1 MVFGQRSQL
10 WWDLPMLD
18 GFDLLADIYRVEPA
32 RYRRRRDELV
42 AMLRLEPLLDQPVRQ
57 LSLGQRMRAE
67 FAAALLHDPAILF
80 LDEPTIGLD
89 APSKLAV
96 REFVRRLNREQGVT
110 VLLTTHDMHD
120 VEALAER
127 VIVIGQGRL
136 LADGPFEAL
145 RASVLAERRLYID
158 FAGAGTRVRDTR
170 RHGSGTHR
178 TLARARLRPV
188 QDPDAQADRR
198 DCDRARGR
206 GHPCRRTRHRGG
218 DRAFLRP
225 ARRPRGVTMQSARP
239 YLAAFRARFQLM
251 LQYRAAALAGF
262 ATQCWWGAIRIMVF
276 AAFYGVHAAAAP
288 ISLADAVTYV
298 WLGQALLALLPWVA
312 DPEIGQAVRTG
323 GVGYDRLRPLDAYG
337 YWYARTLG
345 WMLARAL
352 PRAVLMLLAA
362 GIVLPLAGLGAWAW
376 RPPSGVAAALLFV
389 PAFALM
395 TALGGA
401 VLMLAN
407 VVVAASLNE
416 RGVNAVL
423 TPLVIVFS
431 GSLLPLDF
439 FPDALRPFLHVQPFA
454 GLVDI
459 PFRIYFADL
468 AGGAALQGLALQA
481 GWTLVLVGLGR
492 LAMERMM
499 RRLEMQGG

>member
-1 MVFGQRSQL
+1 MQ
-10 WWDLPMLD
+10 
-18 GFDLLADIYRVEPA
+18 
-32 RYRRRRDELV
+32 
-42 AMLRLEPLLDQPVRQ
+42 
-57 LSLGQRMRAE
+57 
-67 FAAALLHDPAILF
+67 AI
-80 LDEPTIGLD
+80 
-89 APSKLAV
+89 
-96 REFVRRLNREQGVT
+96 
-110 VLLTTHDMHD
+110 
-120 VEALAER
+120 
-127 VIVIGQGRL
+127 
-136 LADGPFEAL
+136 
-145 RASVLAERRLYID
+145 
-158 FAGAGTRVRDTR
+158 
-170 RHGSGTHR
+170 
-178 TLARARLRPV
+178 
-188 QDPDAQADRR
+188 
-198 DCDRARGR
+198 
-206 GHPCRRTRHRGG
+206 
-218 DRAFLRP
+218 
-225 ARRPRGVTMQSARP
+225 RP

-251 LQYRAAALAGF
+251 LQYRVAALAGF

-276 AAFYGVHAAAAP
+276 AAFYGVHATAVP
-288 ISLADAVTYV
+288 MSFSDAVTYV

-337 YWYARTLG
+337 YWYARSLG

-352 PRAVLMLLAA
+352 PRAGLMAPAA
-362 GIVLPLAGLGAWAW
+362 GIVLPLVGLGDWAW
-376 RPPSGVAAALLFV
+376 QLPPNMVAGLLFV
-389 PAFALM
+389 PAFVLM
-395 TALGGA
+395 TALGAA

-459 PFRIYFADL
+459 PFRIYFGNL
-468 AGGAALQGLALQA
+468 AGSAALQGLALQA
-481 GWTLVLVGLGR
+481 GWTLVLINFGR

>member
-1 MVFGQRSQL
+1 MQ
-10 WWDLPMLD
+10 
-18 GFDLLADIYRVEPA
+18 DI
-32 RYRRRRDELV
+32 
-42 AMLRLEPLLDQPVRQ
+42 
-57 LSLGQRMRAE
+57 
-67 FAAALLHDPAILF
+67 
-80 LDEPTIGLD
+80 
-89 APSKLAV
+89 
-96 REFVRRLNREQGVT
+96 
-110 VLLTTHDMHD
+110 
-120 VEALAER
+120 
-127 VIVIGQGRL
+127 
-136 LADGPFEAL
+136 
-145 RASVLAERRLYID
+145 
-158 FAGAGTRVRDTR
+158 
-170 RHGSGTHR
+170 
-178 TLARARLRPV
+178 
-188 QDPDAQADRR
+188 
-198 DCDRARGR
+198 
-206 GHPCRRTRHRGG
+206 
-218 DRAFLRP
+218 
-225 ARRPRGVTMQSARP
+225 RP
-239 YLAAFRARFQLM
+239 YFAAFRARFQLM

-276 AAFYGVHAAAAP
+276 AAFYGVHASAAP

-312 DPEIGQAVRTG
+312 DPEVGLAVRTG
-323 GVGYDRLRPLDAYG
+323 GIGYDRLRPLDAYG

-352 PRAVLMLLAA
+352 PRAALMVLVAA
-362 GIVLPLAGLGAWAW
+362 LVLPLVGLGAWAW
-376 RPPSGVAAALLFV
+376 RSPSGLVAALLFI

-395 TALGGA
+395 TALAAA

-407 VVVAASLNE
+407 VIVAASLNE

-439 FPDALRPFLHVQPFA
+439 FPDAVRPFLHVQPFA

-468 AGGAALQGLALQA
+468 HGSAALQGLALQA

-492 LAMERMM
+492 LAMERTM

>member
-1 MVFGQRSQL
+1 M
-10 WWDLPMLD
+10 
-18 GFDLLADIYRVEPA
+18 PA
-32 RYRRRRDELV
+32 TT
-42 AMLRLEPLLDQPVRQ
+42 
-57 LSLGQRMRAE
+57 
-67 FAAALLHDPAILF
+67 I
-80 LDEPTIGLD
+80 PT
-89 APSKLAV
+89 
-96 REFVRRLNREQGVT
+96 
-110 VLLTTHDMHD
+110 
-120 VEALAER
+120 
-127 VIVIGQGRL
+127 
-136 LADGPFEAL
+136 
-145 RASVLAERRLYID
+145 
-158 FAGAGTRVRDTR
+158 
-170 RHGSGTHR
+170 
-178 TLARARLRPV
+178 
-188 QDPDAQADRR
+188 
-198 DCDRARGR
+198 
-206 GHPCRRTRHRGG
+206 
-218 DRAFLRP
+218 
-225 ARRPRGVTMQSARP
+225 VTMQRARP

-276 AAFYGVHAAAAP
+276 AAFYGAHAAAAP
-288 ISLADAVTYV
+288 ISLADAITYV

-323 GVGYDRLRPLDAYG
+323 GVGYDRLRPVDAYG

-352 PRAVLMLLAA
+352 PRAALMLLAA
-362 GIVLPLAGLGAWAW
+362 GIVLPLLGLGDWAW
-376 RPPSGVAAALLFV
+376 QPPAGVAAALLFV

-395 TALGGA
+395 TMLGTA
-401 VLMLAN
+401 ILMLAN

-468 AGGAALQGLALQA
+468 KGAAAVQGLTLQA
-481 GWTLVLVGLGR
+481 GWTVVLIAVGR
-492 LAMERMM
+492 FAMERMM